1 MNIFLYRRYKIKS
14 DSPEKTLTALL
25 NSSLDFSGVKRE
37 EDGVSFCASFFL
49 KKKICASFGEV
60 SYKNEGLLSRLFFL
74 KKRLGLLF
82 GALFGIFLIYLS
94 TFYVWSVKIE
104 GNEELEDEKIERILY
119 ECGFHEG
126 VKKSLVDVNALQNE
140 VLSRCHELS
149 FCSVNIHGMT
159 ADVVVHERVTVREPT
174 ERDIPYNLVSD
185 ADGVILSFVILDGQ
199 RMFEVGDTVTKG
211 QLLVSGIIDSTSEGF
226 RLRQAE
232 GKVWAKT
239 YRTLNFSIPLRSRE
253 RILTEEEYSTR
264 ISVLGHSIGGGVG
277 EKGGDCDIEIYSEHF
292 RLFGVSFPIKKESLK
307 ATYYSFEE
315 RELTEEEAR
324 ERLMLDYKKYLSTEL
339 DSGEVAEE
347 EFFFEVSEGEMRL
360 KVELT
365 ARENIAVK
373 EKIKI

>member
-14 DSPEKTLTALL
+14 EKPEKTLTALL
-25 NSSLDFSGVKRE
+25 NSPLDFSRVKRE
-37 EDGVSFCASFFL
+37 EDGVSFCASFFYR
-49 KKKICASFGEV
+49 KKIKALFGDV
-60 SYKNEGLLSRLFFL
+60 SYQNKGLISRLFFL

-82 GALFGIFLIYLS
+82 GALLGIFLIYLS
-94 TFYVWSVKIE
+94 TFYVWSVRIE

-126 VKKSLVDVNALQNE
+126 VKKSLIDVNALQNE

-199 RMFEVGDTVTKG
+199 RMFEVGDTVTRG
-211 QLLVSGIIDSTSEGF
+211 QLLVSGIIDSTSEGY

-239 YRTLNFSIPLRSRE
+239 YRTLNFSIPLKSRE
-253 RILTEEEYSTR
+253 RILVGEEYSTR
-264 ISVLGHSIGGGVG
+264 LSVLGHSIGRGVG
-277 EKGGDCDIEIYSEHF
+277 KKGGDCDIELVSEPF
-292 RLFGVSFPIKKESLK
+292 RLFGVLFPIKKESLK
-307 ATYYSFEE
+307 ASYYSFEE
-315 RELTEEEAR
+315 CEISEDEAK
-324 ERLMLDYKKYLSTEL
+324 ERLILDYKKYLSTEL

-347 EFFFEVSEGEMRL
+347 EFFFEVREDEMCLR
-360 KVELT
+360 VELT